1 MAHKK
6 LGAQTKGTGRAAMQF
21 GGVAPV
27 DGGGVA
33 PVGGVG
39 TARRDMRSGY
49 YPDDMGMRGGP
60 MYEKGGRVGLR
71 SRTFKKGGT
80 VKKAKGGRA
89 GLRHGNL
96 ARGLK
101 KVASAWQARK
111 EKKRLSAEERELRP
125 TGLGAAKGGRAA
137 FAHGMGAD
145 KKAIKKILKP
155 KGVFKPKKK
164 YRPTPHA
171 HYFFQQ

>member
-6 LGAQTKGTGRAAMQF
+6 LGVQTKGTGRAAMQF

-27 DGGGVA
+27 GGGVAPVGGGVA

-89 GLRHGNL
+89 GLKLGGKTDKIEELGRVDAEKAYTKKGKKNL
-96 ARGLK
+96 KA
-101 KVASAWQARK
+101 
-111 EKKRLSAEERELRP
+111 EKKRIVKEL
-125 TGLGAAKGGRAA
+125 
-137 FAHGMGAD
+137 
-145 KKAIKKILKP
+145 KA
-155 KGVFKPKKK
+155 
-164 YRPTPHA
+164 
-171 HYFFQQ
+171 